1 MGKNILTTTE
11 IVRFLTGLA
20 SDNSIYPIGKRFLL
34 DAADRLVNSEKKIE
48 WYNDLLDMSVNM
60 INDLEDQ
67 LPAPWILCRK
77 KTPARGEVVEVTVKD
92 GNDRYKCEAYIHAI
106 SGRWSHATGCG
117 ASVDGKV
124 IAWRPKSEPYQGE
137 E

>member
-1 MGKNILTTTE
+1 MKKNHDLISRKSLLKE
-11 IVRFLTGLA
+11 LRKEFRECEKDGEENGGEAVLLA
-20 SDNSIYPIGKRFLL
+20 EGIESAIYTVADFP
-34 DAADRLVNSEKKIE
+34 AAQVE
-48 WYNDLLDMSVNM
+48 
-60 INDLEDQ
+60 

-77 KTPARGEVVEVTVKD
+77 KMPARGDVVEVTVKD
-92 GNDRYKCEAYIHAI
+92 GNDRYTCEAYIHAI
-106 SGRWSHATGCG
+106 TERWSLSHGCG

>member
-1 MGKNILTTTE
+1 MPKNKDLISRKALLKE
-11 IVRFLTGLA
+11 LRKEFRECEQDGEENGGEAVLLAEGLESA
-20 SDNSIYPIGKRFLL
+20 IYTVQDFP
-34 DAADRLVNSEKKIE
+34 AAQIE
-48 WYNDLLDMSVNM
+48 T
-60 INDLEDQ
+60 
-67 LPAPWILCRK
+67 PHPWTRCSK
-77 KTPARGEVVEVTVKD
+77 QTPPPGEVVEVTVKD

-124 IAWRPKSEPYQGE
+124 IAWRPKSAPYQGE